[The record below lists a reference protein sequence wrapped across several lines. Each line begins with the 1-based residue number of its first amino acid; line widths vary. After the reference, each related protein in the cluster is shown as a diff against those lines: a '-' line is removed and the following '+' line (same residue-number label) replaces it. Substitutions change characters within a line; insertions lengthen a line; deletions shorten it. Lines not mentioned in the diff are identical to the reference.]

1 MDIDTLDTRGMA
13 ETAQF
18 LHLKDP
24 NSGKLMV
31 DGETKIGVMVK
42 GSHARSV
49 QAKLAVYA
57 KENQA
62 SLRDTLRQ
70 SLEESH
76 ADEVKSAVAATD
88 AIIGV
93 TKGGQALTE
102 PDFAV
107 FYDKTFKDVNYKPGG
122 KKPGSFAQ
130 QVMAFSEGMSR
141 SFTLA

>member
-13 ETAQF
+13 EVAKF

-57 KENQA
+57 KEKQA
-62 SLRDTLRQ
+62 SLHDTLRQ
-70 SLEESH
+70 TLEESQ
-76 ADEVKSAVAATD
+76 ADTVKSAIAATE

-93 TKGGQALTE
+93 TKGGKALAE
-102 PDFAV
+102 GDFAE
-107 FYDKTFKDVNYKPGG
+107 FYDKTFLDVSYKPGG

-130 QVMAFSEGMSR
+130 QVMAFAEELSR